1 MPPLA
6 RQQMKYGDKV
16 VVFFD
21 PSTQFLILL
30 QEKGKLD
37 CKFGHF
43 SHSNFVG
50 HEFGSKVFLG

>member
-50 HEFGSKVFLG
+50 HEFGSKV